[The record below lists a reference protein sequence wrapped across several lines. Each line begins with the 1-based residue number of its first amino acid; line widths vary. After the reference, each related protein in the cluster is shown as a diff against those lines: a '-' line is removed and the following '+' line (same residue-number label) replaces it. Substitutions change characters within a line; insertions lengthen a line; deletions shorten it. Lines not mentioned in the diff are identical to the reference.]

1 MFVSFV
7 DRRVLELLP
16 EITNLPH
23 IHVDPVML
31 VIYYSIMYHGCSLRA
46 SNITSHESLAYM
58 NASYL
63 GCLRAVPSWEREAS
77 GTMTDVIAALYTVS
91 LDYPRS
97 LYTTFSHVLRVA
109 WLLSSST
116 TISPGDPSNTPANIV
131 KFSTYIN

>member
-1 MFVSFV
+1 MPACMFVSFV

-46 SNITSHESLAYM
+46 SNITSHDSLAYM

-63 GCLRAVPSWEREAS
+63 GVLRAVPSWEREAS

-91 LDYPRS
+91 LN
-97 LYTTFSHVLRVA
+97 
-109 WLLSSST
+109 ST
-116 TISPGDPSNTPANIV
+116 
-131 KFSTYIN
+131 STSYHPLTRP